1 MTFIGFSN
9 IISILIFDKGK
20 YMKRRLLILLISI
33 VSILCF
39 SFAFA
44 CGDVPLEQSIVSGDF
59 TYQLIDGTRTYKLT
73 KYDGTDTEV
82 TVSDTINGYAVAT
95 VGSGAFTGNTIKKL
109 TFEDDIQNFEKDSI
123 DIERLS
129 ELTLS
134 KNLTFIHDEAVT
146 TLSKERLSSIT
157 LPANAIMAAFPGSSY
172 YMKYCRV
179 TKGEIPDYVFSDQV
193 PSGTGNWNASSLET
207 LIMDDEV
214 TSVGVSICRAMKQLK
229 TLRLSN
235 SLTELKQSSFCYMYS
250 IEEVVLPEGLEKLS
264 SQNFSNCYSLKEVIL
279 PASLTTIS
287 SSFQN
292 CASLTRLVIP
302 ENSNLTDVNSGAF
315 YNSQK
320 LFEIINLS
328 NMNFALGTA
337 HLGYATSHYGKA
349 IFRDI
354 NQTCYVKI
362 RDYLCYSNE
371 QTNEHVLVS
380 YLGNEPLL
388 SDLPENINGH
398 NYKINA
404 YAFYNRSI
412 SWITIPAAVTEIGVY
427 AFTNPS
433 TPPLKRVIFEDPT
446 GWTAYLPDTE
456 NSEKQVSVADDNK
469 NATYFISTYVKYNW
483 IKAQ

>member
-1 MTFIGFSN
+1 MT
-9 IISILIFDKGK
+9 KK
-20 YMKRRLLILLISI
+20 LLILLISLLS
-33 VSILCF
+33 VLCF

-44 CGDVPLEQSIVSGDF
+44 CGDVPLEQTIVKDGF
-59 TYQLIDGTRTYKLT
+59 TYQLIDGTETYKLT
-73 KYDGTDTEV
+73 AYEGTDVEV
-82 TVSDTINGYAVAT
+82 TVPDTINGYAVAT
-95 VGSGAFTGNTIKKL
+95 VGTGAFTGGTIKTL
-109 TFEDDIQNFEKDSI
+109 IFEDDIANFEKDSI
-123 DIERLS
+123 NIERLN
-129 ELTLS
+129 ELVLS

-146 TLSKERLSSIT
+146 KLSKERLSRIT

-250 IEEVVLPEGLEKLS
+250 LEEVVIPEGITTLA
-264 SQNFSNCYSLKEVIL
+264 SQNFSNCYSLKEVTL
-279 PASLTTIS
+279 PASLKSIS

-302 ENSNLTDVNSGAF
+302 ANSCLEEVGSGAF

-320 LFEIINLS
+320 LFEIVNLS
-328 NMNFALGTA
+328 NMHFELGSE

-349 IFRDI
+349 ILNSLD
-354 NQTCYVKI
+354 QTCYIKI

-371 QTNEHVLVS
+371 QTNEHILVS

-388 SDLPENINGH
+388 SDLPADINGH
-398 NYKINA
+398 KYKINA

-412 SWITIPAAVTEIGVY
+412 SWITIPANVTEIGVY

-433 TPPLKRVIFEDPT
+433 TPPLKRVIFEDTT
-446 GWTAYLPDTE
+446 GWQVVKPDDASTLK
-456 NSEKQVSVADDNK
+456 SVSVADDNK
-469 NATYFISTYVKYNW
+469 NATYFTSTYLKYNW
-483 IKAQ
+483 IKSN